1 MSATGADTKPEE
13 GETAAVAPAA
23 GEVLYCGGTNW
34 DMLGRM
40 GDPNAAN
47 LVSPTRLRPLVGV
60 DIRLVAS
67 GCRRMC
73 VVLISK
79 RLFFPTRLRSN
90 AAVTLF
96 SRFAHI
102 SKRLLSL
109 FVENDAKK
117 APSTVIQRTFMMPL
131 KLFIF
136 RRVFNLKLK
145 NNLRVNI
152 LWFDI

>member
-40 GDPNAAN
+40 GGPNAAN

-60 DIRLVAS
+60 DIRFVAS
-67 GCRRMC
+67 GCSETDVRC
-73 VVLISK
+73 PYFKTLVVLISK
-79 RLFFPTRLRSN
+79 RLFFPTRLRPN
-90 AAVTLF
+90 ATVTLF

-131 KLFIF
+131 KLF
-136 RRVFNLKLK
+136 
-145 NNLRVNI
+145 
-152 LWFDI
+152 